1 MQFPS
6 VFQAGTWQMNVA
18 LLTTAA
24 LATRVVQRFYF
35 VNRLYGW
42 EHALMSIPRMV
53 VGNMINFM
61 ATARA
66 WKVFLAYLLFGKRM
80 VWDKTMHDFPD
91 AAQLVQTRKQ
101 LGELLTTWQAVE
113 PERLQQA
120 LAQQHAGRRQPLGR
134 ILLTQGWLDDETW
147 PKPSPSD
154 LPRAVIDI
162 DYLRAGSFPVSAD
175 ACVQWRMLPLP
186 PQQQTLRLAVA
197 SPLPEDALA
206 LLKQETRSAH
216 IEQSI
221 ARESEINA
229 GLRLIG
235 GDQHWQLDNVPL
247 LGDLLVE
254 MRLIDHARFEIAL
267 DAYKPQ
273 RDGRIGDYRSSRAS
287 PPRTPSPRPCRSS
300 AGVRPRCS
308 RRLPEPYR
316 HEDHA
321 AVHRHRCRPGNG
333 YRAGTGAGRCAA
345 AVVRCGLPR
354 RRAGLRRL
362 RAR

>member
-1 MQFPS
+1 
-6 VFQAGTWQMNVA
+6 
-18 LLTTAA
+18 
-24 LATRVVQRFYF
+24 
-35 VNRLYGW
+35 
-42 EHALMSIPRMV
+42 
-53 VGNMINFM
+53 
-61 ATARA
+61 
-66 WKVFLAYLLFGKRM
+66 
-80 VWDKTMHDFPD
+80 MHDFPD

-134 ILLTQGWLDDETW
+134 ILLTQGWLDDETLAEAIAFQG
-147 PKPSPSD
+147 D
-154 LPRAVIDI
+154 LPRAVIDV

-186 PQQQTLRLAVA
+186 PRQQQTLRLAVA

-273 RDGRIGDYRSSRAS
+273 RDGRIGDYLVKQGI
-287 PPRTPSPRPCRSS
+287 TT
-300 AGVRPRCS
+300 
-308 RRLPEPYR
+308 E
-316 HEDHA
+316 E
-321 AVHRHRCRPGNG
+321 AV
-333 YRAGTGAGRCAA
+333 AQAMQEQ
-345 AVVRCGLPR
+345 R
-354 RRAGLRRL
+354 RRAAALQSPPPGALP
-362 RAR
+362 A

>member
-1 MQFPS
+1 
-6 VFQAGTWQMNVA
+6 
-18 LLTTAA
+18 
-24 LATRVVQRFYF
+24 
-35 VNRLYGW
+35 
-42 EHALMSIPRMV
+42 MV
-53 VGNMINFM
+53 VGNMSNFM

-120 LAQQHAGRRQPLGR
+120 LDQQQAGRQQPLGR
-134 ILLTQGWLDDETW
+134 ILLTQGWLDDETLAEAIAFQG
-147 PKPSPSD
+147 D
-154 LPRAVIDI
+154 LPRAVIDV
-162 DYLRAGSFPVSAD
+162 DYLRACQFPVSAD

-186 PQQQTLRLAVA
+186 PRQEGTLRLAVA
-197 SPLPEDALA
+197 SPLPEDAVT
-206 LLKQETRSAH
+206 LLKQETRSEH

-235 GDQHWQLDNVPL
+235 GERQWHLDNVPL

-267 DAYKPQ
+267 DDYMPQ
-273 RDGRIGDYRSSRAS
+273 RDGRIGDYLVKQGI
-287 PPRTPSPRPCRSS
+287 TT
-300 AGVRPRCS
+300 
-308 RRLPEPYR
+308 E
-316 HEDHA
+316 E
-321 AVHRHRCRPGNG
+321 AV
-333 YRAGTGAGRCAA
+333 AQAMQEQ
-345 AVVRCGLPR
+345 R
-354 RRAGLRRL
+354 RRAATLQSPPPGALP
-362 RAR
+362 A

>member
-1 MQFPS
+1 
-6 VFQAGTWQMNVA
+6 
-18 LLTTAA
+18 
-24 LATRVVQRFYF
+24 
-35 VNRLYGW
+35 
-42 EHALMSIPRMV
+42 
-53 VGNMINFM
+53 
-61 ATARA
+61 
-66 WKVFLAYLLFGKRM
+66 M

-120 LAQQHAGRRQPLGR
+120 LDQQHAGRQQPLGR
-134 ILLTQGWLDDETW
+134 ILLTQGWLDDETLAEAIAFQG
-147 PKPSPSD
+147 D
-154 LPRAVIDI
+154 LPRAVIDV
-162 DYLRAGSFPVSAD
+162 DYLRACHFPVSAD

-186 PQQQTLRLAVA
+186 PRQQGTLRLAVA
-197 SPLPEDALA
+197 SPLPEEALA
-206 LLKQETRSAH
+206 LLKQETRSEH

-235 GDQHWQLDNVPL
+235 GDRHWQLDNVPL

-267 DAYKPQ
+267 TRTSRSATAASA
-273 RDGRIGDYRSSRAS
+273 ITWSSRAS
-287 PPRTPSPRPCRSS
+287 PPKTPWPRPCRNS

-308 RRLPEPYR
+308 RRLPEPCR

-321 AVHRHRCRPGNG
+321 AVLRHCRGTG
-333 YRAGTGAGRCAA
+333 HGGRAGAGPGRCST

-354 RRAGLRRL
+354 RRAGVCRL
-362 RAR
+362 